1 VVNWPAKLVLLKE
14 FVMARASARHILVSS
29 EEQCNA
35 LKQEIEN
42 GRDFADV
49 AKQHS
54 SCPSGRQGG
63 DLGSF
68 GPGQMVPEFDKVV
81 FSGELNKVHG
91 PVQTQFGYH
100 LLEITSRT

>member
-1 VVNWPAKLVLLKE
+1 
-14 FVMARASARHILVSS
+14 MARASARHILVSS

-68 GPGQMVPEFDKVV
+68 GPGQMVSEFDKVV

>member
-1 VVNWPAKLVLLKE
+1 
-14 FVMARASARHILVSS
+14 MARASARHILVSS

-54 SCPSGRQGG
+54 GCPSGRQGG

-81 FSGELNKVHG
+81 FSEDC
-91 PVQTQFGYH
+91 P
-100 LLEITSRT
+100 TSIARCRTSVTNGHRGLSW

>member
-1 VVNWPAKLVLLKE
+1 
-14 FVMARASARHILVSS
+14 MARASARHILVSS

-49 AKQHS
+49 AKQRS